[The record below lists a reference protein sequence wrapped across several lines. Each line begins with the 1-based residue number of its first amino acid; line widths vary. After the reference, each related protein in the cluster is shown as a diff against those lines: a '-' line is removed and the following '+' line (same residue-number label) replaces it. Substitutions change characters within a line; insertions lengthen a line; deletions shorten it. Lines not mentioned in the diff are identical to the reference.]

1 MIVQNLTLAFRRMF
15 RQRLNSGLNIL
26 GMALGIGAFLLIAL
40 YVTFEWSYDR
50 YHQKG
55 DRIYRLVNMVPG
67 SNYSGGGIAKVTYP
81 WGTTVREE
89 IPEVEESC
97 RFLFYG
103 NALIETGKE
112 QFYESEG
119 FYTDPSVFDLFDW
132 RLVSG
137 KADQVLSDPLGIV
150 ITRQFAKRCFGDKD
164 PIGRTLTLDHDKSYH
179 VTGVLE
185 NIPENS
191 HFTFNFLI
199 SLNGYQ
205 HPDLQ
210 DWIRWNQ
217 FYTYVLLK
225 PGVTPQTVQT
235 KFAVLIRSHLDSTQA
250 SQSIPAL
257 QPLTSI
263 HLQSHLHR
271 EIATNGYSSTL
282 WIFSSIALFILL
294 IACLNFINLTT
305 STTMQHG
312 KEVGVRKS
320 IGATRSQLIRQN
332 LLETFLVC
340 GIGALLGSIL
350 AQFALPGLNAFLHRD
365 LQFDWIHNPLYFLGM
380 IGLVGVI
387 TLISGLY
394 PAIVTA
400 AYRPAAVIQGQQ
412 LKPAGFQLRKVLVVF
427 QFLIALFLMVAAMIT
442 WQQVHFLQHTDMGFD
457 QDQIIVVPMPSQDV
471 IDHAETFKTALSKV
485 PGVVQ
490 VSASANRPGGS
501 DYGVPYKAIGLTDQE
516 SPAMRCL
523 TVDYDFLQ
531 TYGIQVAK
539 GRAFNPEIV
548 TDSSAYMINEE
559 AVRQLGWKNP
569 LEHELAMPAVNRP
582 AGPII
587 GVLKDFH
594 FRSLREKIAPLYV
607 FIAPKWFSQFSI
619 KLNTS
624 DMPSTLAA
632 LEQVWGQLEPNF
644 PFDYFFF
651 DESFGNIYH
660 AEVNLSRLIRWFCL
674 LAVLITCLG
683 LFGLS
688 NAMVQRRVKEIGIRK
703 ILGATTPGLIRLLT
717 REFLILLCISF
728 VIAVPVAWVVM
739 RSWLDH
745 FAYRIDIHW
754 WVFAITGLGALGIT
768 LLTVGFK
775 SIRAAWSNPVNS
787 IRDE

>member
-1 MIVQNLTLAFRRMF
+1 
-15 RQRLNSGLNIL
+15 
-26 GMALGIGAFLLIAL
+26 
-40 YVTFEWSYDR
+40 
-50 YHQKG
+50 
-55 DRIYRLVNMVPG
+55 
-67 SNYSGGGIAKVTYP
+67 
-81 WGTTVREE
+81 
-89 IPEVEESC
+89 
-97 RFLFYG
+97 
-103 NALIETGKE
+103 
-112 QFYESEG
+112 
-119 FYTDPSVFDLFDW
+119 
-132 RLVSG
+132 
-137 KADQVLSDPLGIV
+137 
-150 ITRQFAKRCFGDKD
+150 
-164 PIGRTLTLDHDKSYH
+164 
-179 VTGVLE
+179 
-185 NIPENS
+185 
-191 HFTFNFLI
+191 
-199 SLNGYQ
+199 
-205 HPDLQ
+205 
-210 DWIRWNQ
+210 
-217 FYTYVLLK
+217 
-225 PGVTPQTVQT
+225 
-235 KFAVLIRSHLDSTQA
+235 
-250 SQSIPAL
+250 
-257 QPLTSI
+257 
-263 HLQSHLHR
+263 
-271 EIATNGYSSTL
+271 
-282 WIFSSIALFILL
+282 
-294 IACLNFINLTT
+294 
-305 STTMQHG
+305 
-312 KEVGVRKS
+312 
-320 IGATRSQLIRQN
+320 
-332 LLETFLVC
+332 
-340 GIGALLGSIL
+340 
-350 AQFALPGLNAFLHRD
+350 
-365 LQFDWIHNPLYFLGM
+365 
-380 IGLVGVI
+380 
-387 TLISGLY
+387 
-394 PAIVTA
+394 
-400 AYRPAAVIQGQQ
+400 
-412 LKPAGFQLRKVLVVF
+412 
-427 QFLIALFLMVAAMIT
+427 MIT

-531 TYGIQVAK
+531 TYGIQVAE